1 MFTFKWIRA
10 IAMITL
16 IVLAL
21 PCLGQTSGGGYDR
34 MDGNFIK
41 PSTRAQPKRNFNLA
55 TQERANGES
64 SRRIGESRSATSATR
79 SQTWHEDDREESR
92 AAHGRKSPAQSPQAD
107 SDGTGASKGTEVA
120 PPESGESVKATKGY
134 ETTEASD
141 VVVEPAAAPVARP
154 APIDENQLVY
164 CSKRLLEFHWDVD
177 CSMLKNVKPT
187 RLTYK
192 VAKESRYVECIY
204 CRPKQ

>member
-1 MFTFKWIRA
+1 MFTCKWIRA
-10 IAMITL
+10 TAIITL
-16 IVLAL
+16 TVLAL

-41 PSTRAQPKRNFNLA
+41 PSKRAQPKRNFNLA
-55 TQERANGES
+55 TQERANSES
-64 SRRIGESRSATSATR
+64 SRRVGESRSATSATR
-79 SQTWHEDDREESR
+79 SKTWHEDDREESR
-92 AAHGRKSPAQSPQAD
+92 AAEGRKSPAHRPQAD
-107 SDGTGASKGTEVA
+107 SDGSGLPEGTEVS
-120 PPESGESVKATKGY
+120 PPESGEAVKANIGY

-141 VVVEPAAAPVARP
+141 VVAEPAAAPVARP
-154 APIDENQLVY
+154 APADENQLVY
-164 CSKRLLEFHWDVD
+164 CSKRLLEFHWDVE

-204 CRPKQ
+204 CSAKR